1 MSKPGRD
8 AHGRWATN
16 DATGQQAIEAIIA
29 AVELLRIGVWL
40 HTDQALEFDGHIATA
55 KAAAGLA
62 DAGERPA
69 TEVKP

>member
-16 DATGQQAIEAIIA
+16 DATGQQAIEALIS
-29 AVELLRIGVWL
+29 
-40 HTDQALEFDGHIATA
+40 ALEVMAGVQWMHTEQRAEFDSHIATA

-62 DAGERPA
+62 DAGERPG
-69 TEVKP
+69 TEVAQ

>member
-29 AVELLRIGVWL
+29 AVELLRVGVWL
-40 HTDQALEFDGHIATA
+40 HTGGIS
-55 KAAAGLA
+55 G
-62 DAGERPA
+62 RR
-69 TEVKP
+69 